1 MGCGCFG
8 VLGVPVWL
16 GGVVASGGVGV
27 GCGCFGVLGV
37 PVWLGGVV
45 ASGGVGVVV
54 WVLGVV
60 VWLGGVVASG
70 GVGVGCGCFGVA
82 GCLCGLVVWV
92 FLCLGLRLL
101 VFCPLMCLGLV
112 LCPRPSSVVSE
123 CGGVVVCVIGARA
136 VFGVS
141 WCSLVV
147 GWGLLVWVG

>member
-1 MGCGCFG
+1 MCSGGLLGCCFLLFVFVCCEWCG
-8 VLGVPVWL
+8 W
-16 GGVVASGGVGV
+16 GVVASG
-27 GCGCFGVLGV
+27 CW
-37 PVWLGGVV
+37 VWLCGLVV
-45 ASGGVGVVV
+45 WLLRVV
-54 WVLGVV
+54 WVLG
-60 VWLGGVVASG
+60 LLL
-70 GVGVGCGCFGVA
+70 